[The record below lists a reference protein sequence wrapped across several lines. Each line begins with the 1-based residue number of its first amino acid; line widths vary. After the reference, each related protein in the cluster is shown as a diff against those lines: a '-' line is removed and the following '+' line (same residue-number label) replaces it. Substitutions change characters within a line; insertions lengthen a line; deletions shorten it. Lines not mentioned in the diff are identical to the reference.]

1 MPNKM
6 ILVPNN
12 GLSNLLSKALARYK
26 DGSLMSE
33 SSRKHI
39 AGELYHVVCEYIA
52 FTNQG
57 ILDKDD
63 LKPKP
68 KRKKVLSLTPEEF
81 KAKQKG
87 KTKKKVTN
95 KAEIVFKEPKKN
107 LEQKPNIH
115 VRTTETKRTVKLNE
129 K

>member
-1 MPNKM
+1 M
-6 ILVPNN
+6 ILVPDS
-12 GLSNLLSKALARYK
+12 GLSNLLAKALARYK
-26 DGSLMSE
+26 DGSLMSD

-39 AGELYHVVCEYIA
+39 AGELYHVVVEYIA

-63 LKPKP
+63 LKPK
-68 KRKKVLSLTPEEF
+68 RKKVLSLTPEEF
-81 KAKQKG
+81 EAKQKG
-87 KTKKKVTN
+87 KTTKKSIK

-115 VRTTETKRTVKLNE
+115 VRSTETKRTIKLDE
-129 K
+129 TY